1 MFKLVCQTVKNNYK
15 QNMQLNKFRI
25 SKKLTFKGLA
35 DLIGLQSKT
44 ASSTVHRWCTGSRMP
59 RPQMIEKIKIATK
72 NKVTIKD
79 FYEV

>member
-1 MFKLVCQTVKNNYK
+1 MIISKI
-15 QNMQLNKFRI
+15 MQLNKFRI
-25 SKKLTFKGLA
+25 KKNLTYKQLA
-35 DLIGLQSKT
+35 DLIGLKSKT

-59 RPQMIEKIKIATK
+59 RPQMIEKIKTATK

>member
-1 MFKLVCQTVKNNYK
+1 MFLLVCQIVKNNYK
-15 QNMQLNKFRI
+15 KNMQLNKFRI

>member
-1 MFKLVCQTVKNNYK
+1 MSKIICQIVKNNYK

-25 SKKLTFKGLA
+25 QKKLTFKSLA
-35 DLIGLQSKT
+35 NLIGLKSKT

-59 RPQMIEKIKIATK
+59 RPQMIEKIKTATK

-79 FYEV
+79 FYE

>member
-1 MFKLVCQTVKNNYK
+1 
-15 QNMQLNKFRI
+15 MQLNKFRI
-25 SKKLTFKGLA
+25 KKKLTYKQLA
-35 DLIGLQSKT
+35 DLIGLKSKT

-59 RPQMIEKIKIATK
+59 RPQMIEKIKTATK

>member
-1 MFKLVCQTVKNNYK
+1 MFKLVCQIVKNNYK

-35 DLIGLQSKT
+35 NLIGLQSKT

>member
-1 MFKLVCQTVKNNYK
+1 
-15 QNMQLNKFRI
+15 MQLNKFRI

-44 ASSTVHRWCTGSRMP
+44 ASSTVHRWCTGSRIP
-59 RPQMIEKIKIATK
+59 RKSMLDKIKTATK

>member
-1 MFKLVCQTVKNNYK
+1 MIIRKI
-15 QNMQLNKFRI
+15 MQLNKFRI
-25 SKKLTFKGLA
+25 KKKLTYKQLA
-35 DLIGLQSKT
+35 DLIGLKSKT

-59 RPQMIEKIKIATK
+59 RPQMIEKIKTATK